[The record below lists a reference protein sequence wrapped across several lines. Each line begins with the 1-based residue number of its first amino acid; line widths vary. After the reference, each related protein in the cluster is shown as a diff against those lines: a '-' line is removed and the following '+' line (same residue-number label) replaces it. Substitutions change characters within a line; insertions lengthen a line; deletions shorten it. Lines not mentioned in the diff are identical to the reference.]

1 MAGMDSSGWLAGGAA
16 AANSGIGSLG
26 GGVYLRARFVISS
39 GDCTYGRLRRGQDGL
54 ARNLDIKT
62 VDLRLDLRL
71 EFVRSTLEFV
81 EGLADLATDL
91 RQLLG
96 PKNDQGQ
103 QEDEDHLWEAE
114 VHKFMILPER
124 IGGNASADCFR
135 LNDQVAQIGHE
146 RDKRLCNLE

>member
-1 MAGMDSSGWLAGGAA
+1 MAGMDSSDWPAGGAA

-39 GDCTYGRLRRGQDGL
+39 GDCTYGRLRRGQD
-54 ARNLDIKT
+54 
-62 VDLRLDLRL
+62 
-71 EFVRSTLEFV
+71 
-81 EGLADLATDL
+81 
-91 RQLLG
+91 
-96 PKNDQGQ
+96 
-103 QEDEDHLWEAE
+103 EDEDHLWEAE

-146 RDKRLCNLE
+146 RDNRLCNLE

>member
-1 MAGMDSSGWLAGGAA
+1 MSS
-16 AANSGIGSLG
+16 S
-26 GGVYLRARFVISS
+26 R
-39 GDCTYGRLRRGQDGL
+39 DCTYGRSRRGQDGL
-54 ARNLDIKT
+54 ARDLDIET

-71 EFVRSTLEFV
+71 EFVGRALEFV
-81 EGLADLATDL
+81 ERLADLATDL